1 MLWTARSLIQ
11 KPGCPFNVMNQR
23 ISLHAGAAPAL
34 NRTPPPRMRKSVVIN
49 ALIAILTVGVVLGAF
64 VSFQRKRS
72 SFERIDF
79 TFQRQQ
85 GAIVVKSVDAG
96 SGAERAGLRA
106 GDRIWLI
113 GDAPTSE
120 VERLQKTL
128 RRIGSTVPMVVDRP
142 GRGTLTIEYS
152 PPELKVDYPYLI
164 LSFIGFLYLAIGL
177 FTLFRGATMESRL
190 FYFVTLLSFV
200 VYVYTPAG
208 DIDWSFKLLQTMEDL
223 ATIFLPP
230 LTLNFFLLFP
240 RPIIREKKWIAW
252 MYVPPVLLALWN
264 LNLMVFSN
272 AVPIMSPQRAMR
284 FIQRWEYVDF
294 ALYFTLAVAALAFTY
309 RQAAPTGKKQI
320 KWIYLGLAIG
330 VIPFIATYVVPFI
343 VGGQVRPAYATL
355 SILPLAFI
363 PLAFAVSILK
373 YKLWDVE
380 VVIKEVLAYSVT
392 FVFGMIAFSTVNLLL
407 SQVIEERSA
416 MERNFLAFTSG
427 LLIAGVLI
435 PVKGKIE
442 SVIEMILYRESYRH
456 RRTMTDFAQE
466 LATFHDVHEL
476 IAMMRERL
484 RTTLH
489 IERMN
494 LFMREGGAYVIYD
507 TEPGV
512 PRRTAVDD
520 FGNIPR
526 EGPMVL
532 TAPRLPDQSELP
544 WKLLSAGYRY
554 VFPLRNR
561 GELQGLLL
569 LGTRRGEEPLS
580 RDDLHLIGT
589 LTAPVALAIENS
601 RLYGKLRRQLE
612 EIRALKEYNENIIE
626 SSLSAIAVVA
636 SDGTVLTANKAFWE
650 LVGADQTHESIHELF
665 PPFDEL
671 DTTSTGTLTT
681 HFINRH
687 GIEKEVTVTSSPLSS
702 GDLTDG
708 ARVLVIGD
716 ITDRTRLERELQ
728 DKERLA
734 SLGLLAAGVAHEV
747 NTPLTGIS
755 SYAQLLL
762 AETSEDDPKYRL
774 LKKMEQQTFRASSL
788 VNNLLDLIANR
799 PRCREIVPVPELV
812 ENTVSLHED
821 LLAKKSI
828 RVHLAAIPPLR
839 VRGNFHDLQQVL
851 TNILINARDA
861 VSEGGNIWIS
871 VAEEGER
878 VVIRVRDDGK
888 GIPADIA
895 GRIFEPLVTTK
906 RGQGGTGLGLA
917 ISRRIVHSCD
927 GEIDVESKPGEGA
940 EFSITL
946 PRIDKGAAILA

>member
-1 MLWTARSLIQ
+1 MALGLVMRRTLVT
-11 KPGCPFNVMNQR
+11 NV
-23 ISLHAGAAPAL
+23 LL
-34 NRTPPPRMRKSVVIN
+34 
-49 ALIAILTVGVVLGAF
+49 AILTVGFILGAF

-79 TFQRQQ
+79 TFQRSN
-85 GAIVVKSVDAG
+85 GVIVVKDVDSG
-96 SGAERAGLRA
+96 SGAQRAGLRP
-106 GDRIWLI
+106 GDQILLI
-113 GDAPTSE
+113 GETPTAE
-120 VERLQKTL
+120 VEGVQKTL
-128 RRIGSTVPMVVDRP
+128 RRIGESVPMLVS
-142 GRGTLTIEYS
+142 RGSALIRLNYR

-177 FTLFRGATMESRL
+177 FTLFRGETRESQV
-190 FYFVTLLSFV
+190 FYFVTLLSFI

-208 DIDWSFKLLQTMEDL
+208 DIDWSYQTLQMTEEL
-223 ATIFLPP
+223 ARIFLPP
-230 LTLNFFLLFP
+230 LALHFFLLFP
-240 RPIIREKKWIAW
+240 KPVIRDKRWIAL
-252 MYVPPVLLALWN
+252 MYLPPTLLALWSIDLLLLAN
-264 LNLMVFSN
+264 TI
-272 AVPIMSPQRAMR
+272 AVTTPQRALEL
-284 FIQRWEYVDF
+284 IQRWEMLDF
-294 ALYFTLAVAALAFTY
+294 AIYFTLALVALAFTY
-309 RQAAPTGKKQI
+309 REAAAIGKKQI
-320 KWIYLGLAIG
+320 KWIYLGLSFGFLPFLAIYL
-330 VIPFIATYVVPFI
+330 IPFLISGTVA
-343 VGGQVRPAYATL
+343 PAWTTV
-355 SILPLAFI
+355 SIIPLAFI
-363 PLAFAVSILK
+363 PLAFAVSILR
-373 YKLWDVE
+373 YRLWDVE
-380 VVIKEVLAYSVT
+380 VVIKEILAYSVT
-392 FVFGMIAFSTVNLLL
+392 FVFGMIAFSTVNLVL
-407 SQVIEERSA
+407 SRVIEERSA

-442 SVIEMILYRESYRH
+442 SVIEMFLYRESYRH

-476 IAMMRERL
+476 IAMMRDRL

-494 LFMREGGAYVIYD
+494 LFMHEGASLLIYD
-507 TEPGV
+507 PEAGV
-512 PRRTAVDD
+512 PRRMGEDD
-520 FGNIPR
+520 LGAIPK

-532 TAPRLPDQSELP
+532 STPRLPDKTEVP
-544 WKLLSAGYRY
+544 WKLLESGYRY
-554 VFPLRNR
+554 VFPLRHR

-569 LGTRRGEEPLS
+569 LGTRRGDEPLS

-626 SSLSAIAVVA
+626 SSLSAIAVVG

-650 LVGADQTHESIHELF
+650 LVGADHTSETISELF
-665 PPFDEL
+665 PPYDEL
-671 DTTSTGTLTT
+671 RSGDSRTITT
-681 HFINRH
+681 HFINSE
-687 GIEKEVTVTSSPLSS
+687 GVEKEVTLTASPLSA
-702 GDLTDG
+702 GDVADG

-716 ITDRTRLERELQ
+716 VTDRVRLERELQ

-762 AETSEDDPKYRL
+762 AETPQDDPKYRL
-774 LKKMEQQTFRASSL
+774 LKKMEQQTFRASNL

-799 PRCREIVPVPELV
+799 PRSRELV
-812 ENTVSLHED
+812 NIDDLVLATVALHED
-821 LLAKKSI
+821 LLKAKRI
-828 RVHLAAIPPLR
+828 RIHTEVSPMK

-851 TNILINARDA
+851 TNILLNARDA
-861 VSEGGNIWIS
+861 VSDGGNIWVS
-871 VAEEGER
+871 AGEENDN

-888 GIPADIA
+888 GIPADMM

-917 ISRRIVHSCD
+917 ISRRIID
-927 GEIDVESKPGEGA
+927 ATNGEIEVSSTPGQGA
-940 EFSITL
+940 EFSIKL
-946 PRIDKGAAILA
+946 PKVERGVGSM

>member
-1 MLWTARSLIQ
+1 MRRSVLVNLLIT
-11 KPGCPFNVMNQR
+11 V
-23 ISLHAGAAPAL
+23 
-34 NRTPPPRMRKSVVIN
+34 
-49 ALIAILTVGVVLGAF
+49 LTVGVVVGAF

-79 TFQRQQ
+79 TFSRAS
-85 GAIVVKSVDAG
+85 GLIVVKSVVPG
-96 SGAERAGLRA
+96 SDAERAGLRA
-106 GDRIWLI
+106 GDQIWTI
-113 GDAPTSE
+113 GGTPTTE
-120 VERLQKTL
+120 VEGLQKTL
-128 RRIGSTVPMVVDRP
+128 RRIGQRVPMFVHRD
-142 GRGTLTIEYS
+142 GKTLTIDYA

-177 FTLFRGATMESRL
+177 FTLFRGETRESRL

-208 DIDWSFKLLQTMEDL
+208 DIDWSFKLLQSVEDL

-240 RPIIREKKWIAW
+240 RPLIRDRRWIAW
-252 MYVPPVLLALWN
+252 MYIPPILLALWN
-264 LNLMVFSN
+264 LDLMVFSN
-272 AVPIMSPQRAMR
+272 AIAIADPLRTMDLIR
-284 FIQRWEYVDF
+284 RWEYLDF
-294 ALYFTLAVAALAFTY
+294 AVYLILAVVALAFTY
-309 RQAAPTGKKQI
+309 REAAPAGKKQI
-320 KWIYLGLAIG
+320 KWIYLGLALG
-330 VIPFIATYVVPFI
+330 VIPFVATYVIPLLVT
-343 VGGQVRPAYATL
+343 GAVRPAWATF

-380 VVIKEVLAYSVT
+380 VVIKEILAYSVT
-392 FVFGMIAFSTVNLLL
+392 FVFGMIAFSTVNMIL
-407 SQVIEERSA
+407 SRVIEERSA
-416 MERNFLAFTSG
+416 MERNFLAFASG
-427 LLIAGVLI
+427 LVIAGVLI

-442 SVIEMILYRESYRH
+442 SVIEMILYREAYRH

-466 LATFHDVHEL
+466 LATFNDVHEL

-494 LFMREGGAYVIYD
+494 LYMREGPTLLIY
-507 TEPGV
+507 EPEHGV
-512 PRRTAVDD
+512 PRRASAED
-520 FGNIPR
+520 FGAIPR
-526 EGPMVL
+526 EGPIVL
-532 TAPRLPDQSELP
+532 TAPRLPDRTDVP
-544 WKLLSAGYRY
+544 WQLLSAGYRY
-554 VFPLRNR
+554 VFPLRHR
-561 GELQGLLL
+561 GELQGILL

-589 LTAPVALAIENS
+589 LNAPVALAIENS

-636 SDGTVLTANKAFWE
+636 SDGTVLTANRAFWD
-650 LVGADQTHESIHELF
+650 LVGADHTGETIDELF

-671 DTTSTGTLTT
+671 RAQADGRAHTT
-681 HFINRH
+681 HFVNH
-687 GIEKEVTVTSSPLSS
+687 QGVEKEVTVTMSPLSA
-702 GDLTDG
+702 GDVVDG

-716 ITDRTRLERELQ
+716 ITDRVRLERELQ

-762 AETSEDDPKYRL
+762 ADTPHDDPKYRL
-774 LKKMEQQTFRASSL
+774 LKKMEQQTFRASNL

-799 PRCREIVPVPELV
+799 PRAREIVSIADLV
-812 ENTVSLHED
+812 HSTLALHED
-821 LLAKKSI
+821 LLKAKHI
-828 RVHLAAIPPLR
+828 HVHTDVVPAR

-851 TNILINARDA
+851 TNILLNARDA
-861 VSEGGNIWIS
+861 VADGGNVWIS
-871 VAEEGER
+871 VTENEER

-888 GIPADIA
+888 GIPADMI

-917 ISRRIVHSCD
+917 ISRRIINASD
-927 GEIDVESKPGEGA
+927 GDITVESTPGAGA
-940 EFSITL
+940 EFTITL
-946 PRIDKGAAILA
+946 PCVGCHPERSEGPGRAVRPTSA

>member
-1 MLWTARSLIQ
+1 MRRSFI
-11 KPGCPFNVMNQR
+11 
-23 ISLHAGAAPAL
+23 
-34 NRTPPPRMRKSVVIN
+34 TN
-49 ALIAILTVGVVLGAF
+49 ALLAVLTVSVILGAF

-79 TFQRQQ
+79 TFQRAN
-85 GAIVVKSVDAG
+85 GVIVVKDVDSG
-96 SGAERAGLRA
+96 SAAQRAGLRP
-106 GDRIWLI
+106 GDHILLI
-113 GDAPTSE
+113 GDTPTTE
-120 VERLQKTL
+120 VEGLQKTL
-128 RRIGSTVPMVVDRP
+128 RRIGESVPMLVS
-142 GRGTLTIEYS
+142 RGGGMIRLQYR

-177 FTLFRGATMESRL
+177 FTLFRGETRESRL
-190 FYFVTLLSFV
+190 FYFVTLLSFI

-208 DIDWSFKLLQTMEDL
+208 DIDWSYKTLQL
-223 ATIFLPP
+223 AEELALIFLPP
-230 LTLNFFLLFP
+230 LALNFFLLFP
-240 RPIIREKKWIAW
+240 RPIIRDKRWIGA
-252 MYVPPVLLALWN
+252 MYLPPTLLALWSID
-264 LNLMVFSN
+264 LLVFAN
-272 AVPIMSPQRAMR
+272 TVAVTTPHRALELIR
-284 FIQRWEYVDF
+284 RW
-294 ALYFTLAVAALAFTY
+294 ALLDYAIYFTLAVVALAFTY
-309 RQAAPTGKKQI
+309 RRAAAIGKKQI
-320 KWIYLGLAIG
+320 KWIYLGLSFGFLPFLAIYI
-330 VIPFIATYVVPFI
+330 IPYFIA
-343 VGGQVRPAYATL
+343 GEVRPALTTI

-380 VVIKEVLAYSVT
+380 VVIKEILAYSVT
-392 FVFGMIAFSTVNLLL
+392 FVFGMIAFSTVNLVL
-407 SQVIEERSA
+407 SRVIEERSA

-484 RTTLH
+484 RATLH
-489 IERMN
+489 IDRMN
-494 LFMREGGAYVIYD
+494 LYMSEGSAQLGASLLIYD
-507 TEPGV
+507 PEGIV
-512 PRRTAVDD
+512 PRRIGEEDLGT
-520 FGNIPR
+520 IPK

-532 TAPRLPDQSELP
+532 TAPRLPDKTEAP
-544 WKLLSAGYRY
+544 WKLLEAGYRY
-554 VFPLRNR
+554 VFPLRHR

-569 LGTRRGEEPLS
+569 LGTRRGDEPLS
-580 RDDLHLIGT
+580 RDDLHLLGT

-636 SDGTVLTANKAFWE
+636 GDGTVLTANKAFWE
-650 LVGADQTHESIHELF
+650 LVGADHTSATIAELF
-665 PPFDEL
+665 PPYVEFIGEL
-671 DTTSTGTLTT
+671 RSTDARTITT
-681 HFINRH
+681 HFINSE
-687 GIEKEVTVTSSPLSS
+687 GVEKEVTLTASPLSA
-702 GDLTDG
+702 GDVADG

-716 ITDRTRLERELQ
+716 LTDRVRLERELQ

-734 SLGLLAAGVAHEV
+734 SLGLLAAGMAHEV

-762 AETSEDDPKYRL
+762 AETSQDDPKYRL
-774 LKKMEQQTFRASSL
+774 LKKMEQQTFRASNL
-788 VNNLLDLIANR
+788 VNSLLDLIANR
-799 PRCREIVPVPELV
+799 PRSREIVNVGDLV
-812 ENTVSLHED
+812 LATVVLHED
-821 LLAKKSI
+821 LLRAKGI
-828 RVHLAAIPPLR
+828 RIHTDVAPLK

-851 TNILINARDA
+851 TNILLNARDA
-861 VSEGGNIWIS
+861 VDEGGNIW
-871 VAEEGER
+871 VTAGEEDDC

-888 GIPADIA
+888 GIPADML

-917 ISRRIVHSCD
+917 ISRRIIDATS
-927 GEIDVESKPGEGA
+927 GEIDVASTPGQGA
-940 EFSITL
+940 EFSIKL
-946 PRIDKGAAILA
+946 PRAERPVGSMQ

>member
-1 MLWTARSLIQ
+1 
-11 KPGCPFNVMNQR
+11 
-23 ISLHAGAAPAL
+23 
-34 NRTPPPRMRKSVVIN
+34 MRKSVLIN
-49 ALIAILTVGVVLGAF
+49 AMIAILTVGVVLGAF

-79 TFQRQQ
+79 TFQRHD
-85 GAIVVKSVDAG
+85 GAITVKTVDPG
-96 SGAERAGLRA
+96 SGAEKAGLRA
-106 GDRIWLI
+106 GDRIFLI
-113 GDAPTSE
+113 GDAPASE
-120 VERLQKTL
+120 AERLQKTL
-128 RRIGSTVPMVVDRP
+128 RRIGSTVPMFVERGGRNFTVD
-142 GRGTLTIEYS
+142 YS

-177 FTLFRGATMESRL
+177 FTLFRGETTESRL
-190 FYFVTLLSFV
+190 FFFVTLFSFV

-208 DIDWSFKLLQTMEDL
+208 DIDWSFILLQSVEDL

-240 RPIIREKKWIAW
+240 RPIIREKKWIVW

-264 LNLMVFSN
+264 VNLMVFAN
-272 AVPIMSPQRAMR
+272 AIPIADPLVALKVIR
-284 FIQRWEYVDF
+284 RWEYLDF
-294 ALYFTLAVAALAFTY
+294 ALYFTLAVCALAFTY
-309 RQAAPTGKKQI
+309 RRAAPTGKKQI
-320 KWIYLGLAIG
+320 KWIYLGLALG
-330 VIPFIATYVVPFI
+330 VIPFIATYVIPFL
-343 VGGQVRPAYATL
+343 VQGHVRPAYATL

-489 IERMN
+489 IENMN
-494 LFMREGGAYVIYD
+494 LFMREGSSLVIYD
-507 TEPGV
+507 PQPGV
-512 PRRTAVDD
+512 PRRAAAED
-520 FGNIPR
+520 FGKIPK
-526 EGPMVL
+526 EGPVIL
-532 TAPRLPDQSELP
+532 TAPRLPEQSELP
-544 WKLLSAGYRY
+544 WTLLAAGYRY

-561 GELQGLLL
+561 GELQGLLI

-626 SSLSAIAVVA
+626 SSLSSIAVVS

-650 LVGADQTHESIHELF
+650 LVGADHSHESIHDLF

-671 DTTSTGTLTT
+671 GGELTDSNLGTLTT

-687 GIEKEVTVTSSPLSS
+687 GVEKEVTVTSSPLSA
-702 GDLTDG
+702 GDISDG

-762 AETSEDDPKYRL
+762 AETPEDDPKYRL

-799 PRCREIVPVPELV
+799 PRCRELVVLPDLV
-812 ENTVSLHED
+812 EQTVALHED
-821 LLAKKSI
+821 LLAAKRI
-828 RVHLAAIPPLR
+828 RIHVAEIPKLK

-861 VSEGGNIWIS
+861 VSEGGQVWIS
-871 VAEEGER
+871 AQEEGDR

-888 GIPADIA
+888 GIPAEII
-895 GRIFEPLVTTK
+895 GRIFDPLVTTK

-927 GEIDVESKPGEGA
+927 GEIDVASRAGEGA

-946 PRIDKGAAILA
+946 PRDHANSHR

>member
-1 MLWTARSLIQ
+1 MRRSL
-11 KPGCPFNVMNQR
+11 FV
-23 ISLHAGAAPAL
+23 
-34 NRTPPPRMRKSVVIN
+34 N
-49 ALIAILTVGVVLGAF
+49 ALITLLTLGVILGAF

-79 TFQRQQ
+79 TFTRNQ
-85 GAIVVKSVDAG
+85 GVIVVKGVDPG
-96 SGAERAGLRA
+96 SGAEAAGLRA
-106 GDRIWLI
+106 GDEIWLI
-113 GDAPTSE
+113 AGTHTSE
-120 VERLQKTL
+120 VEGLQKTL
-128 RRIGSTVPMVVDRP
+128 RRIGHSVPMLVARNGEP
-142 GRGTLTIEYS
+142 STIHYT
-152 PPELKVDYPYLI
+152 PPQLKVDYEYLI

-177 FTLFRGATMESRL
+177 FTLFRGETGESRL

-208 DIDWSFKLLQTMEDL
+208 DIDWSYKVLQMTEEL
-223 ATIFLPP
+223 ARVFLPP
-230 LTLNFFLLFP
+230 LALNFFLLFP
-240 RPIIREKKWIAW
+240 RPIIRDRKWIAW
-252 MYVPPVLLALWN
+252 MYVPPVLLAAWTVN
-264 LNLMVFSN
+264 LLVFSN
-272 AVPIMSPQRAMR
+272 AVPLMNVRRSLQVINWWGLAS
-284 FIQRWEYVDF
+284 F
-294 ALYFTLAVAALAFTY
+294 AVYFSLALIALAFTY
-309 RQAAPTGKKQI
+309 RNAAAIGKKQI
-320 KWIYLGLAIG
+320 KWIYLGLTLG
-330 VIPFIATYVVPFI
+330 FLPFLTLYIVPYLLGRDVQPVYV
-343 VGGQVRPAYATL
+343 TL

-392 FVFGMIAFSTVNLLL
+392 FAFGMIAFSTINVLL
-407 SQVIEERSA
+407 SQIIEERSA

-435 PVKGKIE
+435 PVKSRIE

-484 RTTLH
+484 RATLH

-494 LFMREGGAYVIYD
+494 LYMRDGATLLVYDPEGGM
-507 TEPGV
+507 
-512 PRRTAVDD
+512 PRRTSIED
-520 FGNIPR
+520 FGNIPKD
-526 EGPMVL
+526 GPVVL
-532 TAPRLPDQSELP
+532 TAPRLPDETEVP
-544 WKLLSAGYRY
+544 WKLLAAGYRY

-601 RLYGKLRRQLE
+601 RLYGKLRRQLD

-626 SSLSAIAVVA
+626 SSPSAIAVV
-636 SDGTVLTANKAFWE
+636 SGDGVVLTANHAFWE
-650 LVGADQTHESIHELF
+650 LVGADHTYESITDLF
-665 PPFDEL
+665 PPYDEL
-671 DTTSTGTLTT
+671 RRTRDRTLSTA
-681 HFINRH
+681 FVNKH
-687 GIEKEVTVTSSPLSS
+687 GVEKEVTVTASPLSS
-702 GDLTDG
+702 GDVADG
-708 ARVLVIGD
+708 AYVLVIGD
-716 ITDRTRLERELQ
+716 ITDRVRLERELQ

-774 LKKMEQQTFRASSL
+774 LKKMEQQTFRASNL

-799 PRCREIVPVPELV
+799 PRTRELV
-812 ENTVSLHED
+812 TLDELVRNTVTLHEELFHAKRITIRCD
-821 LLAKKSI
+821 LLPIK
-828 RVHLAAIPPLR
+828 
-839 VRGNFHDLQQVL
+839 VRGNFQDLQQVL
-851 TNILINARDA
+851 TNILLNARDA
-861 VSEGGNIWIS
+861 VADGGNISIKVS
-871 VAEEGER
+871 EEHER
-878 VVIRVRDDGK
+878 VLIRVRDDGK
-888 GIPADIA
+888 GIPADII
-895 GRIFEPLVTTK
+895 GRIFDPLVTTK

-917 ISRRIVHSCD
+917 ISRRLVHACD
-927 GEIDVESKPGEGA
+927 GEITVDSKPGEGS
-940 EFSITL
+940 EFTVTL
-946 PRIDKGAAILA
+946 PRAEKLSGSIH